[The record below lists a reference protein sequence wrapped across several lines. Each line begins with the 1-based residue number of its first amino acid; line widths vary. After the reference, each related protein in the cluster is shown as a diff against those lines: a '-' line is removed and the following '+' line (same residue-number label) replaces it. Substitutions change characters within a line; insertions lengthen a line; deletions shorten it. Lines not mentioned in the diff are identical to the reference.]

1 MPVQRQI
8 RHQPL
13 ELGVFL
19 AQLPKLAQ
27 LAQSQA
33 GVLLLPDVV
42 GGLADAMFPAQVGDP
57 GTALGLVQ
65 RPQNLLLRVT
75 PLRHPGPPPSRS
87 EDHTKLRSLNLPLS

>member
-19 AQLPKLAQ
+19 AQLPE
-27 LAQSQA
+27 LAQSQS

-42 GGLADAMFPAQVGDP
+42 GRFADSMFPEQVGDP
-57 GTALGLVQ
+57 NTALGLVQ
-65 RPQNLLLRVT
+65 RAQNLLLCVT
-75 PLRHPGPPPSRS
+75 PLRHPRPPSRS
-87 EDHTKLRSLNLPLS
+87 ENDIKLLSLNLSPS